1 MLTSKST
8 NDQTVRPLALW
19 TAPRTSSNAFLRMMV
34 ERGDH
39 TVLHEPF
46 EMAYYLGPQ
55 RCSSRYDFETSILQP
70 HETFS
75 TALARVVDAAKGS
88 EKPLFFKEAAF
99 QLGPLLTR
107 DFFKPY
113 RNAILVRHP
122 AYLVPSL
129 AKVWSDYQVEE
140 TGFAALHET
149 HCHLCSLSRASSDVP
164 VIDGTDLVVDPPGI
178 VRAFCKA
185 LHIPY
190 IAEALTWENG
200 QCDAWAFKSMWDSF
214 RISIVQTRGL
224 VQRPEP
230 PFPKVDERSA
240 RVIDAMRPLYEEIVA
255 NKLKPV

>member
-1 MLTSKST
+1 MISSKLTF
-8 NDQTVRPLALW
+8 DQELPPLALW
-19 TAPRTSSNAFLRMMV
+19 TTPRTSSNAFLRMMV

-55 RCSSRYDFETSILQP
+55 RCSPRYDTETSILQP

-75 TALARVVDAAKGS
+75 VALTRVVDTAKRS
-88 EKPLFFKEAAF
+88 KKPLFFKEEAF
-99 QLGPLLTR
+99 QLGPMLTR
-107 DFFKPY
+107 DFFKAY

-140 TGFAALHET
+140 TGYISLLET
-149 HCHLCSLSRASSDVP
+149 HRHLCSLSHGSSEAP
-164 VIDGTDLVVDPPGI
+164 VIDGTDLVENPPGI
-178 VRAFCKA
+178 VGAFCNA

-190 IAEALTWENG
+190 IADALTWENG

-224 VQRPEP
+224 VQQPRP
-230 PFPKVDERSA
+230 PFPAVDERGA
-240 RVIDAMRPLYEEIVA
+240 RIIDAMRPLYEEIVS